1 MQGWA
6 LLLVVAA
13 VAGGGCGGCDGAQ
26 MVSVSQGHTESQSI
40 EVK

>member
-1 MQGWA
+1 MVGA
-6 LLLVVAA
+6 GVGA
-13 VAGGGCGGCDGAQ
+13 VDGGSDGRHGACDGAQ